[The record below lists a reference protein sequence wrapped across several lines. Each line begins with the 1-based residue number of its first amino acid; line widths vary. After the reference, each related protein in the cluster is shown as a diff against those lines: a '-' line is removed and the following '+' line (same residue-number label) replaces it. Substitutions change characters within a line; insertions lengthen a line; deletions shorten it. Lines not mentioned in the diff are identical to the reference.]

1 MSNDHIQEK
10 LKACELAKSLLCSDE
25 GYLDKVIELWKIG
38 NSIYGQCWD
47 TEFHVFGVIESD
59 TDHLPTE
66 NVRAHCS
73 EAMLIKSDKEIQEVV
88 CLYKAQVTGACNE
101 ILAKHKSV

>member
-1 MSNDHIQEK
+1 MNENQKVKEQ
-10 LKACELAKSLLCSDE
+10 ACELAKSLLASDA

-38 NSIYGQCWD
+38 NSLYGQCWD

-66 NVRAHCS
+66 KIKKNCS
-73 EAMLIKSDKEIQEVV
+73 NNMLSNSDKELEKIIEFYAQDVIQ
-88 CLYKAQVTGACNE
+88 ACNE
-101 ILAKHKSV
+101 ILSKHQNV